1 MLINIRIS
9 QTSAE
14 ITSHQSTWDWKSH
27 ERSLAVTRTF
37 EDPPAMR
44 TPVHIIEGRPEV
56 SRDSRF
62 AGNSPE
68 PFDIVRFLLLESE
81 EHGNAV

>member
-1 MLINIRIS
+1 
-9 QTSAE
+9 
-14 ITSHQSTWDWKSH
+14 
-27 ERSLAVTRTF
+27 
-37 EDPPAMR
+37 MR

-62 AGNSPE
+62 AGNSSE